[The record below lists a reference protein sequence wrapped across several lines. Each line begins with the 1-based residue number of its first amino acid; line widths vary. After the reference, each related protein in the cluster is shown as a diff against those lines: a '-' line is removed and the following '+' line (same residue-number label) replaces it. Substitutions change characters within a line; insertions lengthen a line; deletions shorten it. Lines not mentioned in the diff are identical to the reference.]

1 MQSDQFWL
9 LIEAGAKDCRRSQ
22 ETFLAQLRH
31 ELSKLDPEG
40 LRGFKSRLEELIDAA
55 YTWDLWGAA
64 YIMNGGCS
72 DDMFEYW
79 RAWLVA
85 QGREIYNAALAN
97 PDSLAKA
104 KFAFGEQD
112 EFECEE
118 LLYLPLD
125 VYEEKTGEEMEREV
139 GSTRAGSDAEP
150 AGDRWDEDAD
160 DLEQR
165 FPKLAAKF
173 G

>member
-1 MQSDQFWL
+1 MDLDRFWA
-9 LIEAGAKDCRRSQ
+9 LIGAGTKNCHGSR
-22 ETFLAQLRH
+22 ETFLAQLRR
-31 ELSKLDPEG
+31 ELSKLDPES
-40 LRGFKSRLEELIDAA
+40 LRGFKSRLEGLIDAA

-72 DDMFEYW
+72 DDMFEYG

-85 QGREIYNAALAN
+85 QGRGVDEAALAN
-97 PDSLAKA
+97 AESLADA
-104 KFAFGEQD
+104 SYAFGEPG

-125 VYEEKTGEEMEREV
+125 VYEERTGEEMEHEV
-139 GSTRAGSDAEP
+139 GRTRGGGEVEP
-150 AGDRWDEDAD
+150 AGERWEEDAD
-160 DLEQR
+160 DLERR
-165 FPKLAAKF
+165 FPMLSARF